1 MSLPSVK
8 NLAMLSMSGVLFG
21 GCAFAPSIPLFGATF
36 PDWLFCIVGGVA
48 GTIFVHLAL
57 SRRGTSS
64 LLAPLAISYPA
75 LSALLAM
82 ATWLVF
88 FSRS

>member
-1 MSLPSVK
+1 MSSSNVLSVV
-8 NLAMLSMSGVLFG
+8 LLSMSGVLLG
-21 GCAFAPSIPLFGATF
+21 GCALAPSIPLFGAAF

-48 GTIFVHLAL
+48 GTILVHLAL
-57 SRRGTSS
+57 SRRGASAA
-64 LLAPLAISYPA
+64 LAPLAISYPA

-82 ATWLVF
+82 AAWLIF